1 MAILPIV
8 HAPDPRLKVVSA
20 PVAAVDDGVR
30 RLMDDMLETMY
41 AEPGV
46 GLSAVQVGVPKRVV
60 VIDTGEGQGPLCMA
74 NPQIARFSSQ
84 TVLLDEGCLSLPDQF
99 AHIER
104 PAEVQLRYLDRNG
117 RERRL
122 AADGVLAR
130 CIQHELDHLE
140 GVLFV
145 DRLSALRRGIVMR
158 RLAKL
163 KRARLRE
170 SA

>member
-46 GLSAVQVGVPKRVV
+46 GLSAVQVGVPRRVV
-60 VIDTGEGQGPLCMA
+60 VIDTDEGHGPLCLA
-74 NPQIARFSSQ
+74 NPQIARFSSE

-104 PAEVQLRYLDRNG
+104 PARVQLRYLDRNG
-117 RERRL
+117 RECRL

-163 KRARLRE
+163 KKARLRE

>member
-8 HAPDPRLKVVSA
+8 HAPDPRLKAISA

-41 AEPGV
+41 AEPGI
-46 GLSAVQVGVPKRVV
+46 GLSAVQVGVLRRVV
-60 VIDTGEGQGPLCMA
+60 VIDTDEGQGPLCMA
-74 NPQIARFSSQ
+74 NPQIARFSSE
-84 TVLLDEGCLSLPDQF
+84 TALLDEGCLSLPDQF

-104 PAEVQLRYLDRNG
+104 PAAVQLRYLDRNG
-117 RERRL
+117 RECRL

-163 KRARLRE
+163 KKARLRE